1 MDASQGCKLS
11 VALNREASMAQVH
24 LVDDARATAVR
35 MELDGA
41 TPIRPLRAVLL
52 QFPAPQATDEWEI
65 PSAPLSLAVRPE
77 AAELGRR

>member
-1 MDASQGCKLS
+1 
-11 VALNREASMAQVH
+11 MAQVH

-35 MELDGA
+35 MELEGA

-77 AAELGRR
+77 VARELGLALIAAAEELDRQ